1 MLFDSH
7 DVVAADAQE
16 RRSRLLAEA
25 AAYRQARQ
33 AQPSSAERSQH
44 ATRRSRLQDRML
56 AAAGALLVQWG
67 ERLQARERRGQ
78 AEA

>member
-1 MLFDSH
+1 MLFYSH
-7 DVVAADAQE
+7 DVVAADAQD

-33 AQPSSAERSQH
+33 AQPSSTGHSEL
-44 ATRRSRLQDRML
+44 ATRRPRRQDRML

-67 ERLQARERRGQ
+67 ERLQAGERSRQ
-78 AEA
+78 IA